1 MSLLIQFSAIL
12 PFSTRASSMPIH
24 SIRRPVGADAHQLAS
39 VVPAE
44 VN

>member
-24 SIRRPVGADAHQLAS
+24 SIRRPVGAMPS
-39 VVPAE
+39 SSPRWVPAE